1 MIFRSQHVW
10 FARTLRYCFL
20 KDHMFVKQGKPT
32 PLPHQLQGAAVK
44 VPPVHTLQ
52 QLKELDI
59 TLLLNIGLGAQGL
72 LSGEISSDP

>member
-1 MIFRSQHVW
+1 MAWACQSSEPVEFE
-10 FARTLRYCFL
+10 
-20 KDHMFVKQGKPT
+20 DHMFVKQGNPKP
-32 PLPHQLQGAAVK
+32 LRHQLQGAAVK

-59 TLLLNIGLGAQGL
+59 TLLLDIGLGAHGL